1 MHVDLPIDLLGIEG
15 EDIQAIKI
23 VNSLNRLPRTRI
35 NVRGNRM
42 VGAGVTKSSKKK
54 VNNSSDI
61 VANFHQSS
69 SISQVELDSV
79 FHECNDLLKDI

>member
-1 MHVDLPIDLLGIEG
+1 
-15 EDIQAIKI
+15 
-23 VNSLNRLPRTRI
+23 
-35 NVRGNRM
+35 M
-42 VGAGVTKSSKKK
+42 VGAGVTRSSKKK

-79 FHECNDLLKDI
+79 FHKCNELLKDIKENDSEESRTKLEKLFDKVEM